1 MTVPVSVIITVFE
14 RLNYLADAI
23 KSALDQTLMPLE
35 IIVTDDSSS
44 KKIETICNSFNHAK
58 IRYRNNKLNLGVAL
72 NVRAAISEAKGKY
85 IAILND
91 DDIFEPAFI
100 EKLIAP
106 LRKHEDRV
114 LAFSDYWFISQDGKI
129 DEKLTDDVAAIYGR
143 DILPKGE
150 VENLNEFVLEK
161 NGVPLAMAA
170 IFRKDALNLKLLSR
184 EVEGAYD
191 FWISCLLA
199 STGRPVYYVHE
210 RLSRYRMHEG
220 RESERIS
227 PDRNNNM
234 VYIYEKLI
242 ELNFFPSWKQF
253 LENKKAQALL
263 CVGIDNLK
271 FGQKDTARK
280 YFKMSFKTKTGL
292 KTLAAFFITFLPEWT
307 RVKLK
312 LTK

>member
-199 STGRPVYYVHE
+199 STGRPVYYVQFG
-210 RLSRYRMHEG
+210 LC
-220 RESERIS
+220 
-227 PDRNNNM
+227 
-234 VYIYEKLI
+234 
-242 ELNFFPSWKQF
+242 PS
-253 LENKKAQALL
+253 
-263 CVGIDNLK
+263 
-271 FGQKDTARK
+271 
-280 YFKMSFKTKTGL
+280 MM
-292 KTLAAFFITFLPEWT
+292 
-307 RVKLK
+307 
-312 LTK
+312 